1 MKFTKEEWRNTN
13 FKLDMDT
20 SHLNL
25 EEIISLNDYLTNS
38 EINEVYL
45 PLINFLTNKV
55 KFHKD
60 YSSDINNKLQNRNNT
75 TPFIIGI
82 SGGVSVGKSTVS
94 RLLLNLLQEYNT
106 DWKVDLITTDGY
118 IMPKQE
124 LIYKDLLSKKG
135 FPESYDTK
143 TLISHLKQIK
153 NNERNIPT
161 YTYSHITYDRLKDQ
175 YHNIDCPDILIIEGV
190 NIFQVSPHEEEL
202 VSDYIDYKIYL
213 DSTIENMK
221 KWYINRFLLLQE
233 EAFQKPDSHFYK
245 YRDIPQDEAITIA
258 KDLWDNINEVNLIKN
273 ILPTKNR
280 SDLVLYKNHDHVIE
294 QLKFNKF

>member
-13 FKLDMDT
+13 FKMDMDV

-25 EEIISLNDYLTNS
+25 DEIISLNDNLTLS
-38 EINEVYL
+38 EINELYL
-45 PLINFLTNKV
+45 PLVNFLTNKV
-55 KFHKD
+55 NFHKE
-60 YSSDINNKLQNRNNT
+60 YANNINNKLQNKNNT
-75 TPFIIGI
+75 SPFIVGI

-94 RLLLNLLQEYNT
+94 RLLLKLLQEYNP

-118 IMPKQE
+118 IMTKQD
-124 LIYKDLLSKKG
+124 LINKNLLSRKG

-143 TLISHLKQIK
+143 ILIDHLKQIK
-153 NNERNIPT
+153 NNVRNIQT

-175 YHNIDCPDILIIEGV
+175 YHNIDRPDILIIEGV
-190 NIFQVSPHEEEL
+190 NIFQVSPHAEEL

-213 DSTIENMK
+213 HTTTENMK
-221 KWYINRFLLLQE
+221 KWYLNRFLLLQE

-245 YRDIPQDEAITIA
+245 YKDIPKDEAITIA
-258 KDLWDNINEVNLIKN
+258 TDIWESINEVNLTKN

-280 SDLVLYKNHDHVIE
+280 ADLVLYKNEDHVIE
-294 QLKFNKF
+294 KLKFNNF

>member
-1 MKFTKEEWRNTN
+1 MKFTKEEWRNTD
-13 FKLDMDT
+13 FKLNMDV

-25 EEIISLNDYLTNS
+25 DEIISLNDNLTTT
-38 EINEVYL
+38 EIDEVYL

-60 YSSDINNKLQNRNNT
+60 YSQNINTKLLNKNNT
-75 TPFIIGI
+75 PPFIIGV

-94 RLLLNLLQEYNT
+94 RLLLHLLQEYNP

-124 LIYKDLLSKKG
+124 LIDKDLLSKKG

-143 TLISHLKQIK
+143 ILIDHLKQIK
-153 NNERNIPT
+153 ENEPNIPT
-161 YTYSHITYDRLKDQ
+161 YTYSHITYDRLKEQ
-175 YHNIDCPDILIIEGV
+175 YHYVDCPDILIIEGV
-190 NIFQVSPHEEEL
+190 NIFQVNPHEEEL

-213 DSTIENMK
+213 DSTIDNMK
-221 KWYINRFLLLQE
+221 KWYLNRFLLLQE
-233 EAFQKPDSHFYK
+233 EAFQKPDSHFYR
-245 YRDIPQDEAITIA
+245 YRDLPKEEAIKIA
-258 KDLWDNINEVNLIKN
+258 TGIWEDINEVNLIKN

-280 SDLVLYKNHDHVIE
+280 SDLVLYKSENHVIE
-294 QLKFNKF
+294 NLRFNKF